1 MATETVIANGAAT
14 HPVILGGATKAF
26 LIAHPIG
33 VTVVGASLIGAGTYW
48 AMKKF
53 MGEKEEPVAA
63 EAAA

>member
-14 HPVILGGATKAF
+14 HPVILGATKAF

-48 AMKKF
+48 AMISW
-53 MGEKEEPVAA
+53 
-63 EAAA
+63 